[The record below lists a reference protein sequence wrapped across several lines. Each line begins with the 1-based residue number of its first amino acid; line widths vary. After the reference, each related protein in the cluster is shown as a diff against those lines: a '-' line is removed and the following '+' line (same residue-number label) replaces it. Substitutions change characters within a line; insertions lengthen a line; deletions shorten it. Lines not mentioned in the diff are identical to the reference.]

1 MAFTKALF
9 YPTIDIK
16 NENWLKTAILFW
28 DEINTIVPE
37 SINNPY
43 QERATQYLSDEGI
56 LKPIQVSPDNDFIEE
71 LSEETFDYL
80 NTNEGF
86 QLLTE
91 GGRYGLHRD
100 KLPRDI
106 SRLFD
111 IYPEK
116 LPYEIQRILHHRMT
130 DDGWL
135 RVDGGFAKFY
145 MTLLAN
151 KICERHA
158 ISPLTDDTFSSSL
171 SNLVKLDNQISI
183 GGHRMNYDHYHRS
196 RGRQINLAQGLLIDM
211 TIDSITIS
219 ESTSLEDVVKF
230 KRRHQDELGLF
241 RKNIENLT
249 KNIPTDATLIQIKQ
263 MVEDVYVNEFSP
275 GYNGLKNALNGSGI
289 KWAADNFMK
298 VSLISTGA
306 TALPTTLLGL
316 SIPYALLAGAGVSLI
331 SSLISY
337 NIDKRTVLR
346 NNPYSYLLDGNWVN
360 NNTSINTSLNL
371 NQNLDVITKGLSTSV

>member
-28 DEINTIVPE
+28 DEINTIVPS
-37 SINNPY
+37 SIDNPY
-43 QERATQYLSDEGI
+43 QEQATKFLYDEGMI
-56 LKPIQVSPDNDFIEE
+56 TPFLVNPDQDFIEE
-71 LSEETFDYL
+71 LSEETFNYL
-80 NTNEGF
+80 NTNEGL
-86 QLLTE
+86 QLLSE

-116 LPYEIQRILHHRMT
+116 LPYEIQRILRHRIT
-130 DDGWL
+130 DEGWL

-151 KICERHA
+151 KICERNA
-158 ISPLTDDTFSSSL
+158 ISPLTDNTFSSSF

-183 GGHRMNYDHYHRS
+183 HGHRMDYDYSHRN
-196 RGRQINLAQGLLIDM
+196 RGRQMNLAQGLLIDM

-219 ESTSLEDVVKF
+219 DLTSLEDVVKF

-249 KNIPTDATLIQIKQ
+249 KDIPADATLIQIKQ
-263 MVEDVYVNEFSP
+263 MVADVYVNEFLP
-275 GYNGLKNALNGSGI
+275 GYNGLKDALNGAGI

-298 VSLISTGA
+298 VSLFSTGA
-306 TALPTTLLGL
+306 TALPTALLGL
-316 SIPYALLAGAGVSLI
+316 SIPYALLAGVGISLI
-331 SSLISY
+331 SSLVSY
-337 NIDKRTVLR
+337 NIDKRTTLR
-346 NNPYSYLLDGNWVN
+346 NNPYSYLLSVN
-360 NNTSINTSLNL
+360 NG
-371 NQNLDVITKGLSTSV
+371 V

>member
-1 MAFTKALF
+1 
-9 YPTIDIK
+9 
-16 NENWLKTAILFW
+16 
-28 DEINTIVPE
+28 
-37 SINNPY
+37 
-43 QERATQYLSDEGI
+43 
-56 LKPIQVSPDNDFIEE
+56 
-71 LSEETFDYL
+71 
-80 NTNEGF
+80 
-86 QLLTE
+86 
-91 GGRYGLHRD
+91 
-100 KLPRDI
+100 
-106 SRLFD
+106 
-111 IYPEK
+111 
-116 LPYEIQRILHHRMT
+116 
-130 DDGWL
+130 
-135 RVDGGFAKFY
+135 
-145 MTLLAN
+145 
-151 KICERHA
+151 
-158 ISPLTDDTFSSSL
+158 
-171 SNLVKLDNQISI
+171 
-183 GGHRMNYDHYHRS
+183 MNYDHYHRS

-346 NNPYSYLLDGNWVN
+346 NNPYSYLLAANREF
-360 NNTSINTSLNL
+360 
-371 NQNLDVITKGLSTSV
+371 

>member
-151 KICERHA
+151 KI
-158 ISPLTDDTFSSSL
+158 
-171 SNLVKLDNQISI
+171 
-183 GGHRMNYDHYHRS
+183 
-196 RGRQINLAQGLLIDM
+196 
-211 TIDSITIS
+211 
-219 ESTSLEDVVKF
+219 
-230 KRRHQDELGLF
+230 
-241 RKNIENLT
+241 
-249 KNIPTDATLIQIKQ
+249 
-263 MVEDVYVNEFSP
+263 
-275 GYNGLKNALNGSGI
+275 
-289 KWAADNFMK
+289 
-298 VSLISTGA
+298 
-306 TALPTTLLGL
+306 
-316 SIPYALLAGAGVSLI
+316 
-331 SSLISY
+331 
-337 NIDKRTVLR
+337 
-346 NNPYSYLLDGNWVN
+346 
-360 NNTSINTSLNL
+360 
-371 NQNLDVITKGLSTSV
+371 